1 MQTHT
6 VFEAL
11 QLAVSPAILIS
22 ACGLLLMSMTNRL
35 GRAIDRARNLFQESG
50 ASSESQIHIL
60 VRRARWIRS
69 AILYNV
75 ISMFLTAL
83 LIPVLFISIF
93 INTDAALFISF
104 LLIASMTCLGI
115 SLVYFTV
122 DIFSSLRAMEE
133 GLVDRKVIQ

>member
-22 ACGLLLMSMTNRL
+22 ACGLLLLSMTNRL
-35 GRAIDRARNLFQESG
+35 GRAIDRARILFQESR
-50 ASSESQIHIL
+50 ASGESQIHIL

-93 INTDAALFISF
+93 INADAALFISF

-133 GLVDRKVIQ
+133 GRDDREVIQ